1 VAAAAVCV
9 RRRRRLVGPVQERAM
24 AAVGKGLGARVA
36 ARATR
41 QARGAR
47 RRAGGGVRRAQRLGM
62 TPTRG
67 AHLPER
73 GREEGRGS
81 RGLGREGEGEEILFT
96 LVIYLFS
103 EIE

>member
-1 VAAAAVCV
+1 
-9 RRRRRLVGPVQERAM
+9 
-24 AAVGKGLGARVA
+24 
-36 ARATR
+36 
-41 QARGAR
+41 
-47 RRAGGGVRRAQRLGM
+47 M

-73 GREEGRGS
+73 GREEGRES
-81 RGLGREGEGEEILFT
+81 RGLGREGEGEEIFFFFT